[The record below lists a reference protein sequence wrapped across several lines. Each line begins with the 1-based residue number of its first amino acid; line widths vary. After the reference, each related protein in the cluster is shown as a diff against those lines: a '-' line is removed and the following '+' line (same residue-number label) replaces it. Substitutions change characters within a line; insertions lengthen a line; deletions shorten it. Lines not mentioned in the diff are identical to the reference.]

1 MTTLSLVVHSANSGV
16 MHRFATILHR
26 AFHVVIVTLI
36 VSGCVSVPETRDP
49 PDWSG
54 VGNIEKKPAADAK
67 DLPELCEVEVAE
79 TELGRRAT
87 WSQPCWNI
95 LEAFEVIAIGNTKI
109 ARANTS
115 ALRSTEA
122 ANDTFIE
129 AGKLQQQL
137 SNFYL
142 DLLKDERQGR
152 QLDVLT
158 YRVLIAV
165 VALGALL

>member
-1 MTTLSLVVHSANSGV
+1 MLL
-16 MHRFATILHR
+16 
-26 AFHVVIVTLI
+26 LI
-36 VSGCVSVPETRDP
+36 VLIASGCVSVPETRDA

-54 VGNIEKKPAADAK
+54 VGQLEKKPAADAK
-67 DLPELCEVEVAE
+67 DLPELCEIEVVD
-79 TELGRRAT
+79 GRGT
-87 WSQPCWNI
+87 WSLECW
-95 LEAFEVIAIGNTKI
+95 ETFERFEIIATGNTDI
-109 ARANTS
+109 ARANTA
-115 ALRSTEA
+115 ALRSTEG
-122 ANDTFIE
+122 ANDALIE

-158 YRVLIAV
+158 YRVVIAL